1 MMRDFFSKLLI
12 PTLDTVFDYY
22 IDEKQAKF
30 IYWKDRIT
38 EFQYPSQQTNFFQLF
53 VPTVDTERTQDLL
66 KKLTSCNKPVF
77 ITGNTGT
84 GKSLI
89 IQQFIRENKEPMEL
103 TPVAL
108 NFSA

>member
-1 MMRDFFSKLLI
+1 
-12 PTLDTVFDYY
+12 
-22 IDEKQAKF
+22 
-30 IYWKDRIT
+30 
-38 EFQYPSQQTNFFQLF
+38 
-53 VPTVDTERTQDLL
+53 VDTERTQDLL